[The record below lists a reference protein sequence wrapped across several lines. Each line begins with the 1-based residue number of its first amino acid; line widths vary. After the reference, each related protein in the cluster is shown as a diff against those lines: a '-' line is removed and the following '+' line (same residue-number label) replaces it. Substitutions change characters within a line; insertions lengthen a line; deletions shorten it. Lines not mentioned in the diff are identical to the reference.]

1 MAASTPTMAVDDK
14 DESQII
20 DSTNLHDVAASESN
34 GENANA
40 SNNDSE
46 TALATQ
52 LITGLRTVSKRTKVF
67 KSFLTNDSDAAESN
81 LFKHHQQLPLTRSIS
96 LRANRNFT
104 IAQHSSTSTSVK
116 TSNSMKYENAQQY
129 QAFAQQHNQ
138 QIQHQQQLICNSTQS
153 ANRRMALLSQSSC
166 NSQSTTFSD
175 IIENEMKLENF
186 IGSIT
191 NFK

>member
-1 MAASTPTMAVDDK
+1 MTDVDDN

-20 DSTNLHDVAASESN
+20 DSTHLHDVAASEPN

-40 SNNDSE
+40 TANDSD
-46 TALATQ
+46 TALATSSQ
-52 LITGLRTVSKRTKVF
+52 TSMSGMRTVSKRTKVF
-67 KSFLTNDSDAAESN
+67 KSFLTNDSDAGESN

-116 TSNSMKYENAQQY
+116 SSNSMKYENAQQY
-129 QAFAQQHNQ
+129 QSFTQQHNQ

-175 IIENEMKLENF
+175 IIENEMKMENF